1 MKVIMILTAEWA
13 TQAVKKK
20 TLKNPGFIR
29 KRTLTFAMT
38 RRNALSTEL
47 IKPTGEQAIVSS

>member
-1 MKVIMILTAEWA
+1 MSNLGG
-13 TQAVKKK
+13 QKKI
-20 TLKNPGFIR
+20 LKNPGFIR
-29 KRTLTFAMT
+29 KRTLTLAMT